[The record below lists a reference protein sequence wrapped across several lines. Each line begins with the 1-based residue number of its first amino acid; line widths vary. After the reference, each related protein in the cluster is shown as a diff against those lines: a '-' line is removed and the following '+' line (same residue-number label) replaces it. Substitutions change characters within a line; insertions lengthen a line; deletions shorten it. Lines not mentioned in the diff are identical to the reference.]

1 MTDIIEG
8 LKKVGLQGDIYYL
21 RPWGDMER
29 RLNNIDDWT
38 SAWMSCGCLTANG
51 YYAALT
57 MSVHP
62 NGKISEVIEIGL
74 RRLPNETALSGAV
87 TAEQL
92 KELKDNEEYART
104 EDNSWWHIWK
114 EISINTANEEI
125 INEIKALADF
135 ASKNLQ

>member
-1 MTDIIEG
+1 
-8 LKKVGLQGDIYYL
+8 
-21 RPWGDMER
+21 ME
-29 RLNNIDDWT
+29 I
-38 SAWMSCGCLTANG
+38 
-51 YYAALT
+51 
-57 MSVHP
+57 

>member
-1 MTDIIEG
+1 
-8 LKKVGLQGDIYYL
+8 
-21 RPWGDMER
+21 ME
-29 RLNNIDDWT
+29 I
-38 SAWMSCGCLTANG
+38 
-51 YYAALT
+51 
-57 MSVHP
+57 

-114 EISINTANEEI
+114 EISIGTVVKRLKLYNELIANVI
-125 INEIKALADF
+125 
-135 ASKNLQ
+135 